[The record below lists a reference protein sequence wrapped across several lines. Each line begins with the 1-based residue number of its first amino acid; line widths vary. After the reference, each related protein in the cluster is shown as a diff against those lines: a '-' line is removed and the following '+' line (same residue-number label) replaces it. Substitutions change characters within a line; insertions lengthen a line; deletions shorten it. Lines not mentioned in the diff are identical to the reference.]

1 MIQHRKKNKMIKQN
15 NNLIQ
20 NYTDSDLHSFAKLED
35 FSNYNVVSNDAKKN
49 EKVYQSV
56 DYTLSD
62 KKQFKKLM
70 NFNKNIKTSSIEYF
84 IDNFSY
90 SDDLTDN
97 RTHQET
103 NSFYN
108 ESDIENFKN
117 FKKFSFGSS
126 PDTLKYTNKKDK
138 SVDTKINYTVSDL
151 EVFNSIIE
159 SKEDSTNNHIAAKN
173 DDAKNLNSNIERSS
187 IKIIDFDELKK
198 KEKIHN
204 KERIEKIKVVYFD

>member
-1 MIQHRKKNKMIKQN
+1 MIKQN

-20 NYTDSDLHSFAKLED
+20 NYTDSDLQSFAKLGD
-35 FSNYNVVSNDAKKN
+35 FSNYNVVSNDTKNN

-70 NFNKNIKTSSIEYF
+70 NFNKNIKTSSMEYF

-90 SDDLTDN
+90 SDDLTDK
-97 RTHQET
+97 RTHKEAD
-103 NSFYN
+103 SFYN
-108 ESDIENFKN
+108 ESDIQNFKN
-117 FKKFSFGSS
+117 LEKFSLSSS
-126 PDTLKYTNKKDK
+126 PDTLKYTNKKDN
-138 SVDTKINYTVSDL
+138 SVDTKTNYTVSDL
-151 EVFNSIIE
+151 EAFNRIVE
-159 SKEDSTNNHIAAKN
+159 SKEDSTNNQTTAKN
-173 DDAKNLNSNIERSS
+173 ADVKNLKSTIDRRS

>member
-1 MIQHRKKNKMIKQN
+1 MIKQN
-15 NNLIQ
+15 NDLIQ
-20 NYTDSDLHSFAKLED
+20 NYTDSDLQSFAKLGD
-35 FSNYNVVSNDAKKN
+35 FSNYNVVSNDTKNN

-84 IDNFSY
+84 IHNFSY
-90 SDDLTDN
+90 SDDLTDK
-97 RTHQET
+97 RTGKEAD
-103 NSFYN
+103 SFYN
-108 ESDIENFKN
+108 ESDIKN
-117 FKKFSFGSS
+117 FKHFEKFSLSSS
-126 PDTLKYTNKKDK
+126 PDTLKYTNKKDN

-151 EVFNSIIE
+151 EAFNRIIE
-159 SKEDSTNNHIAAKN
+159 SKEDSTNNQTTAKN
-173 DDAKNLNSNIERSS
+173 ADAKNLKSTINRRS
-187 IKIIDFDELKK
+187 IKIIDFGELKK